1 MADGRARLLVGLCWA
16 WVALVAAYMAWGAI
30 NHAGLYGWLADLQL
44 ERNGS
49 FRPDLTGLVPG
60 FLLAAPALWYIRIR
74 SQIALALEEPGPAA
88 EARRMGRVARMAAI
102 IGLVCALIAGGAYWL
117 SQQQPDGSEDP
128 TPVDFAALVAGEVPR
143 TRVSIR
149 GAVDPDVTT
158 GVEESSR
165 YVDRATLYVGFRPE
179 QGGKDEPLR
188 LFVERYFGDVRDA
201 RTAQGFMPEQTGY
214 LIENGLPAPALRDL
228 EQRGIRIAAPHYVL
242 RTRSEGRRENYYI
255 VAALA
260 GLGAIACL
268 IAALFGSLQARSRAR
283 RARPG

>member
-1 MADGRARLLVGLCWA
+1 MADDRAKLLVGLCWA
-16 WVALVAAYMAWGAI
+16 WVALVAAYMVWGGI

-44 ERNGS
+44 ERSGS
-49 FRPDLTGLVPG
+49 YRQDLTGLIPG
-60 FLLAAPALWYIRIR
+60 FVLAAPALWYIRLR

-88 EARRMGRVARMAAI
+88 EARRIGRVARNAAI
-102 IGLVCALIAGGAYWL
+102 IGIVCALVAGGAYWL
-117 SQQQPDGSEDP
+117 SQREPDGSEDP
-128 TPVDFAALVAGEVPR
+128 TPIEFAALAGGDVPR
-143 TRVSIR
+143 TKVSVR

-179 QGGKDEPLR
+179 EGAKDEPLR
-188 LFVERYFGDVRDA
+188 LFVERYFGDVADA

-228 EQRGIRIAAPHYVL
+228 EQRGIRLATPHYVL

-268 IAALFGSLQARSRAR
+268 IAALFGSLQARSRRR
-283 RARPG
+283 RAGLG

>member
-1 MADGRARLLVGLCWA
+1 MDENRGRLLVGLCWA
-16 WVALVAAYMAWGAI
+16 WVALVAAYMVWGAI

-44 ERNGS
+44 EQNGS
-49 FRPDLTGLVPG
+49 YRQDLTGLIPG
-60 FLLAAPALWYIRIR
+60 FLLAAPALWYVRLR
-74 SQIALALEEPGPAA
+74 SQIALALEEPGPAS
-88 EARRMGRVARMAAI
+88 EARRMARIARNVAVIGVLCAA
-102 IGLVCALIAGGAYWL
+102 VAGGAYWL
-117 SQQQPDGSEDP
+117 SQQQPDGSEEP
-128 TPVDFAALVAGEVPR
+128 TPIEFAALAGGEIPR

-179 QGGKDEPLR
+179 QGAKDEPVR

-201 RTAQGFMPEQTGY
+201 RTAQGFMTEQTGY

-228 EQRGIRIAAPHYVL
+228 EQRGIRSATPHYVL

-260 GLGAIACL
+260 ALGAVACLLVALVGALQAWSRRRRAGLG
-268 IAALFGSLQARSRAR
+268 
-283 RARPG
+283 